1 MAVLGAATGT
11 GGSGQHLQHGSAHTL
26 GGARAPV
33 GRRHVA
39 GRLGLLAGPATAA
52 GQCIGQPGL
61 QMQHSGQLLGHL
73 QLHGPVILPCHEP
86 VEPGSPQGSQ
96 PYLLLFCFIFIF
108 ALVHQPPSF
117 VLFFM

>member
-39 GRLGLLAGPATAA
+39 GRLGLLAGPATA

-61 QMQHSGQLLGHL
+61 QMQHSGQLLGQPL
-73 QLHGPVILPCHEP
+73 LPPAAWPCH
-86 VEPGSPQGSQ
+86 
-96 PYLLLFCFIFIF
+96 F
-108 ALVHQPPSF
+108 ALS
-117 VLFFM
+117 